1 VKYPINRRLG
11 LNYPTALRPCIEQPF
26 DSFLEN
32 LSDTQLT
39 PAAAAYCLDWL
50 DQSGTKSDNASG
62 KSQSGT
68 TLLSDPYS
76 LHFVITLSQAQEPEN
91 LLETLLAGLTNV
103 FSLSECRKIVIE
115 DDLGVTQGEQILGL
129 SSREVEPG
137 DFEFEWHRTP
147 ETVTLSSE
155 VLTKVRAG
163 HIHVKSTE
171 DSTTFW
177 FPVMHKGKCRSIM
190 ALTTREALE
199 PHLAKIR
206 ALLEIYANLNFML
219 DQGQKDKLTGLLN
232 RQTFDSKISRML
244 EKQRSAN
251 SDYADH
257 HEERRHGEEL
267 QRFPWLAIIDIDHFK
282 EVNDQYGHLYGDEVI
297 LTIGQILKQSFRR
310 SDLLF
315 RFGGE
320 EFVVL
325 LEPIPAA
332 NVEYALER
340 LRRTVENQCFQQ
352 VGRVSVSIGYAKFIE
367 NMFPPMII
375 DRADQALYFAKNNGR
390 NQVANYEALVE
401 QGKLQALDHK
411 EGSIDLF

>member
-1 VKYPINRRLG
+1 MKYPTNRRQG
-11 LNYPTALRPCIEQPF
+11 HNYPVALRPCIEQPF

-32 LSDTQLT
+32 LSNVQLT
-39 PAAAAYCLDWL
+39 PAVAAYCLQQV
-50 DQSGTKSDNASG
+50 DQSSAKSDNAPE
-62 KSQSGT
+62 KVQTGT

-103 FSLSECRKIVIE
+103 YSLNECRKINIE
-115 DDLGVTQGEQILGL
+115 EDLALTEGEQVLGL
-129 SSREVEPG
+129 RSHEVDPG
-137 DFEFEWHRTP
+137 DFEFDWQRVP
-147 ETVTLSSE
+147 ETVSLSSD
-155 VLTKVRAG
+155 LLAKARAG
-163 HIHVKSTE
+163 HIHVKSDE
-171 DSTTFW
+171 DNKTFW
-177 FPVMHKGKCRSIM
+177 FPIMHSGKCRSVL

-206 ALLEIYANLNFML
+206 ALLEIYANLNFIL
-219 DQGQKDKLTGLLN
+219 DQAQKDKLTGLLN

-244 EKQRSAN
+244 EKQRTTH
-251 SDYADH
+251 SDYSAH
-257 HEERRHGEEL
+257 HEERRHAEEL
-267 QRFPWLAIIDIDHFK
+267 QKFPWLAIIDIDHFK
-282 EVNDQYGHLYGDEVI
+282 LVNDQYGHLYGDEVI

-340 LRRTVENQCFQQ
+340 LRRTVENQNFQQ
-352 VGRVSVSIGYAKFIE
+352 VGRVSVSIGYAKFVE

-390 NQVANYEALVE
+390 NQVANYEALVD
-401 QGKLQALDHK
+401 QGKLDALDHK